1 MIINQAFN
9 NSVHYEIFR
18 HGNISQITIVN
29 DYSLN
34 ITRTSFEPLIQAKR
48 DGFFFVAKKI
58 SLVTK
63 RNERLS

>member
-48 DGFFFVAKKI
+48 DGFF
-58 SLVTK
+58 L
-63 RNERLS
+63 